1 MEPTAEATGIPMV
14 QGGLK
19 TQAEQVPVRV
29 PGAEAPAWKVL
40 LVDYAMVGMAGQH
53 LAVEPIA
60 AVAAAVVTMAA
71 AAQVLAEQVA
81 VAVTPRAP

>member
-1 MEPTAEATGIPMV
+1 
-14 QGGLK
+14 
-19 TQAEQVPVRV
+19 
-29 PGAEAPAWKVL
+29 
-40 LVDYAMVGMAGQH
+40 MVGMAGQH